1 MKVLEHGNTYEQIR
15 CPHCHALLEYSK
27 ADIVTKETES
37 EFTSDWIFYEYIIC
51 LDCNNSIILKGPI
64 SW

>member
-37 EFTSDWIFYEYIIC
+37 EFTSD
-51 LDCNNSIILKGPI
+51 
-64 SW
+64 